1 MPNQVSQISRESNV
15 HDNIVN
21 FRNLNISEMTDKE
34 VKILSLEI
42 KYEVLK

>member
-1 MPNQVSQISRESNV
+1 MPNQVSQISRESHV
-15 HDNIVN
+15 HDNIIN